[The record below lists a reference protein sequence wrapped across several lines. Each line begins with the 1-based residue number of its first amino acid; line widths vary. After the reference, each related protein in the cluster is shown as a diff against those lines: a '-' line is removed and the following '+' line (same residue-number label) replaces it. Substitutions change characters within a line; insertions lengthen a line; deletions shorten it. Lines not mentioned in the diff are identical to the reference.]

1 MGQLTAGEA
10 RSQATIYNHY
20 LEEIIYQVEKNFK
33 DMDFENANR
42 REEMKE
48 IIQKIK
54 KECKEVKEDLN
65 SLHFES

>member
-10 RSQATIYNHY
+10 RSQVARYNRC

-48 IIQKIK
+48 LNQK
-54 KECKEVKEDLN
+54 
-65 SLHFES
+65 F

>member
-10 RSQATIYNHY
+10 RSQVTIYNHY

-42 REEMKE
+42 REDMKE
-48 IIQKIK
+48 IIQNIK
-54 KECKEVKEDLN
+54 KECKAVKEDLN

>member
-10 RSQATIYNHY
+10 RSQAAIYKHY
-20 LEEIIYQVEKNFK
+20 LEEIIHQAEKNFN

-42 REEMKE
+42 REEMRE
-48 IIQKIK
+48 IIQNIK
-54 KECKEVKEDLN
+54 KECKEVKDDLN